1 MEDGGWKRGDI
12 KSDMINKLHKKIW
25 DVPRALKEA

>member
-12 KSDMINKLHKKIW
+12 TSDMIDDLHTKIW
-25 DVPRALKEA
+25 DVPRALKEV